1 MKSTFEMN
9 VAKNDNQ
16 LAKVGQK
23 RDPESG
29 AVSNELEDSPLM
41 FKVTSQPSPTVRRFS
56 NFNPAEDAQQDLKL
70 QVETTGDFWKAF
82 YDEHPY
88 DREEEDE
95 KDAVSPSEISLH
107 FSESRDQDS
116 WSQDSSRQEVAPCDM
131 KNGALNQ
138 IDFEMC
144 NRFSTYNSV
153 T

>member
-1 MKSTFEMN
+1 MN

-29 AVSNELEDSPLM
+29 AVSNELEDTPLM

-116 WSQDSSRQEVAPCDM
+116 
-131 KNGALNQ
+131 
-138 IDFEMC
+138 
-144 NRFSTYNSV
+144 
-153 T
+153 